1 MTHTRTLKQKFAI
14 HPGRIRRSHLL
25 LHKQTR
31 LVADNSQDVSINNI
45 LNDSYSILEDILT
58 NNNDFE
64 DSNESD
70 GNIEYSNENDNV
82 SINDG
87 NSEDSSEDKYNNLE
101 DISDSPEDSNEDDD
115 FRDNNNDFE
124 DISIDSDDFEGSND
138 NFEDNNISDL
148 KNNSDGSLIDDNSS
162 TQKIADRPASF
173 EPFNG
178 EYGPYLANFTEQML
192 FLWVTKHMITTK
204 AYEDLIIIIKH
215 PQFQLRHVPK
225 NVRRLRS
232 QRTKMPLLNIKSH
245 TISINDWKTP
255 STSKP
260 TKLVYTISIKEHLS
274 CVLNNPR
281 LMAKMY
287 FGRGVETEYAV
298 GQFVEFIYTNSNS
311 QSKNRFGR
319 IEAIVSQSESESNH
333 SDTQIKDALK
343 MSRLLSHN
351 ELGIYCSHD
360 RSCRGHNELWIIEEN
375 YQIIPSS
382 YIIRHVSI
390 WIKDLP

>member
-1 MTHTRTLKQKFAI
+1 MQGSLQIFYA
-14 HPGRIRRSHLL
+14 G
-25 LHKQTR
+25 

-64 DSNESD
+64 DSNESN
-70 GNIEYSNENDNV
+70 GNIEYSNENNDV
-82 SINDG
+82 SINDS
-87 NSEDSSEDKYNNLE
+87 NSEDSSEDKYNDLE
-101 DISDSPEDSNEDDD
+101 DISDSSEDSNEDDD

-148 KNNSDGSLIDDNSS
+148 KNNSDGSLIDDDSS
-162 TQKIADRPASF
+162 TQKIADGPASF
-173 EPFNG
+173 EPFNS
-178 EYGPYLANFTEQML
+178 EYA
-192 FLWVTKHMITTK
+192 TK

-245 TISINDWKTP
+245 TISIDDRKTP
-255 STSKP
+255 STLKP

-274 CVLNNPR
+274 CVLNNPH

-287 FGRGVETEYAV
+287 FGRGVESQKKSELWYGDIWQRFPLYGDATIIINNTEYAV

-311 QSKNRFGR
+311 QSENRFGR

-360 RSCRGHNELWIIEEN
+360 RSRRGHNELWMIEEN
-375 YQIIPSS
+375 YQIF
-382 YIIRHVSI
+382 
-390 WIKDLP
+390 LPVIL